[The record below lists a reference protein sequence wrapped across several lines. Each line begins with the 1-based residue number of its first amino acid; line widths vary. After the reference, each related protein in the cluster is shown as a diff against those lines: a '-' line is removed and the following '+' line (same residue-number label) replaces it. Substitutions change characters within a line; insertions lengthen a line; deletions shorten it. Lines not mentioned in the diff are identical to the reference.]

1 MTQTDTT
8 RTIPAPLLGEV
19 ALVTGAG
26 RGIGRGI
33 AHELAGQGADIAL
46 VDIHP
51 DALAQVAEEIAEIGS
66 KVTTFVADIS
76 DRDAVFAAVEHA
88 AAALGGFDIMVNNA
102 GIALVGPIAEVT
114 PEQLS
119 RLWAINVDG
128 VLWGIQA
135 AVAKFIALGNKER
148 GKISRIINASS
159 IAGHE
164 GFAMLGPYS
173 ATKFAVRA
181 LTQAAAKEHAA
192 DGITVNAYCPGVVGT
207 DMWVEIDKRFAEL
220 TGAKEGETF
229 EKFSATIALGRP
241 ETPEDVAG
249 FVAYLAGPGAAYMT
263 GQAGLIDGGMVY
275 R

>member
-1 MTQTDTT
+1 MT

-46 VDIHP
+46 VDIHA
-51 DALAQVAEEIAEIGS
+51 DALAQVADEITEIGS
-66 KVTTFVADIS
+66 KVTTFVADIA